1 MGVAA
6 AGMVIGTMTTGA
18 VGSGVMTG
26 MMASVIEIGLMMMA
40 MVVEKAPLV
49 VARGLAEVAVLL
61 RNPVTMLLL
70 VAVAV
75 AGHLLEVVRAVGL
88 PLLPHIGETAVPPQ
102 LLLMAM
108 LLAAVLSAAILLT
121 FVLAGM
127 MMMMMMMMMGG
138 VAVLQASKALLLLL
152 LNKLKMLL
160 GSVLKLQEKQ
170 LLSLLPALRRQLP

>member
-1 MGVAA
+1 
-6 AGMVIGTMTTGA
+6 MTTGA

-26 MMASVIEIGLMMMA
+26 MMASVVEIGLMMMA

-127 MMMMMMMMMGG
+127 MMMMMGG